1 MFRRIGILIF
11 CVCPILPAAL
21 VRIEVA
27 ERTDVLKGQPFG
39 NTGPYERIV
48 GKAFFAVD
56 PKLPANQIITDIDK
70 APVNSEGKV
79 EFSADIYVLK
89 PRDPKFGNGAALFEV
104 SNRGRK
110 GMLSMYNRATGSLDP
125 KTAADFGDGFL
136 MEQGYTLVWLGWQFD
151 APDEPDLMRL
161 YAPVLKGVTGPV
173 RSEILVDKKTTRA
186 SLADRTMIVA
196 YKVSN
201 PDDPRLTL
209 TVRDGREGKR
219 QIVPR
224 SQWRLE
230 GGTHVVMLAGFQPG
244 RAYELVYTSQDPA
257 LVGLGPT
264 AVRDLLAF
272 LKYGGNDITVLGD
285 HHRFIKRV
293 YGYGVSQSGRFLR
306 TFLYYG
312 FNADEKGRKVFDGV
326 LDHVAGAGR
335 GSFNIRFGQPS
346 RDAHPYMNMFYPTD
360 IFPFTDAEETDPQ
373 TGQKDGI
380 LLRAQKA
387 NVVPKIFY
395 TNSAY
400 EYWGRAAS
408 LIHMTAD
415 GKKDAPI
422 PATTRIYFFPGGQHG
437 PGAFPPKRSG
447 TQYLPN
453 PNQYTYSMRALLVA
467 MDAWVKDDKQP
478 PPSQYPRVSED
489 KLVAAGAIQFP
500 KIPGVTLPKTPE
512 KAYHVDYGPEFASK
526 GIISIEPPKV
536 GSAFPLLLPQVDS
549 DGNETAGIRMPE
561 QAVPLA
567 TYAGWNLRTKEI
579 GAPEEMYSMVGSWIP
594 FPKTK
599 AEREQKHDPRP
610 SIEERYSNRAE
621 YLQLVGSA
629 ARKLAQSGYL
639 LDRDVPAL
647 IDHSAAEW
655 DYLAKQ

>member
-1 MFRRIGILIF
+1 MLFF
-11 CVCPILPAAL
+11 CVCPILSAAL
-21 VRIEVA
+21 LRVEVS
-27 ERTDVLKGQPFG
+27 ERTDVLKGRPFG

-48 GKAFFAVD
+48 GKAYFAVD

-70 APVNSEGKV
+70 APVNDDGKV

-125 KTAADFGDGFL
+125 KTEKDFGDGFL

-151 APDEPDLMRL
+151 APDEPGLMRL

-173 RSEILVDKKTTRA
+173 RSEIIVDKKTTTA
-186 SLADRTMIVA
+186 SLGDRTMIVA
-196 YKVSN
+196 YKVAN
-201 PDDPRLTL
+201 PDDPKLAL
-209 TVRDGREGKR
+209 TVRDGRDGRR
-219 QIVPR
+219 QTVPR
-224 SQWRLE
+224 SQWRIE
-230 GGTHVVMLAGFQPG
+230 GGTRIVMPTGFQPG
-244 RAYELVYTSQDPA
+244 RVYELVYTSQDPA
-257 LVGLGPT
+257 VIGLGPT
-264 AVRDLLAF
+264 AVRDMLAF

-285 HHRFIKRV
+285 QHHYIKRV

-312 FNADEKGRKVFDGV
+312 FNADEKGREVFDGV

-360 IFPFTDAEETDPQ
+360 IFPFTDTEETDPE
-373 TGQKDGI
+373 TGLKDGI
-380 LLRAQKA
+380 LARAQKA
-387 NVVPKIFY
+387 NVAPKIFY

-408 LIHMTAD
+408 LIHMTPD

-422 PATTRIYFFPGGQHG
+422 PETTRIYFFPGGQHG

-453 PNQYTYSMRALLVA
+453 PNPYTYCMRALLVA
-467 MDAWVKDDKQP
+467 MDAWVKDNKQP
-478 PPSQYPRVSED
+478 PPSQYPRIADD

-500 KIPGVTLPKTPE
+500 KIPGVALPTKPE
-512 KAYHVDYGPEFASK
+512 KAYHVDYGPEFRSK
-526 GIISIEPPKV
+526 GIISIEPPKI
-536 GSAFPLLLPQVDS
+536 GDAFPLLLPQVDQ

-561 QAVPLA
+561 LAVPLA
-567 TYAGWNLRTKEI
+567 TYAGWNMRAKEI
-579 GAPEEMYSMVGSWIP
+579 GAPDEMYSMVGSFIP
-594 FPKTK
+594 FAKTK
-599 AEREQKHDPRP
+599 SEREQKHDPRP

-629 ARKLAQSGYL
+629 ARRLAQNGYL

-647 IDHSAAEW
+647 VDHSAAEW
-655 DYLAKQ
+655 DYLNR